1 MPESSFSENLWERTY
16 SLHLGAMQLYA
27 ITNSQ
32 QMGTS
37 LRSRIEALRR
47 LSADWANGGVEYVQ
61 IREKD
66 LTTGELEILASAVV
80 QEVRGSRTQVL
91 INGRADIAFAV
102 GADGVHLPG
111 GLQLSP
117 TVIRSLF
124 LWRGL
129 FEPLISISCHSLEEA
144 KMAQETG
151 ANMILFA
158 PVFEKTISEGLLQGQ
173 GLGTLSV
180 VCQAVSPLPVFALG
194 GVNLEN
200 AAKCIEAGASGIAAI
215 RLLVRTEWRMLRA

>member
-1 MPESSFSENLWERTY
+1 
-16 SLHLGAMQLYA
+16 MQLYA
-27 ITNSQ
+27 ITNSR

-37 LRSRIEALRR
+37 LRNRIETLRR
-47 LSADWANGGVEYVQ
+47 LVAEWVNGGVEYVQ

-66 LTTGELEILASAVV
+66 LTTGELEVLASAVV
-80 QEVRGSRTQVL
+80 QEVRGSRTQLL

-102 GADGVHLPG
+102 GADGVHLPS

-117 TVIRSLF
+117 TAIRSLF
-124 LWRGL
+124 LMNGR
-129 FEPLISISCHSLEEA
+129 FEPLISVSCHSLEEA
-144 KMAQETG
+144 KIAQEAG
-151 ANMILFA
+151 ADMILFA
-158 PVFEKTISEGLLQGQ
+158 PVFEKPISEGLLQGQ

-200 AAKCIEAGASGIAAI
+200 AAKCIEVGASGIAAI
-215 RLLVRTEWRMLRA
+215 RLLASKKWRMLRP